1 MAFPQFGGPNLW
13 LLLGF
18 FIWCSIASISIFTS
32 PDFFSWSA
40 ASVYRLLFALFGHE
54 NLLNEFLTVLSLNL
68 APNEVSNRCPAPVP
82 HPTPC
87 IFFAIPTDSLPLL
100 FCIDYTYAVWSQANC
115 FGRWQLPAPNIWL
128 IPYLKS
134 PIWTNNAFYILYE
147 QEKTFAANI
156 FW

>member
-1 MAFPQFGGPNLW
+1 MEGLICGCFLASSSGAPSPPSPSS
-13 LLLGF
+13 LLLTFSPGRQHL
-18 FIWCSIASISIFTS
+18 SIVCCLPCLVMRICLMNFLQ
-32 PDFFSWSA
+32 F
-40 ASVYRLLFALFGHE
+40 YRLIWRLMK
-54 NLLNEFLTVLSLNL
+54 L
-68 APNEVSNRCPAPVP
+68 AIGVQPPVP